1 MSLAVKDVVKSIEVI
16 VEDDVEKVVSLA
28 VKDVVK

>member
-1 MSLAVKDVVKSIEVI
+1 MSLAVKDVVKSIEVV